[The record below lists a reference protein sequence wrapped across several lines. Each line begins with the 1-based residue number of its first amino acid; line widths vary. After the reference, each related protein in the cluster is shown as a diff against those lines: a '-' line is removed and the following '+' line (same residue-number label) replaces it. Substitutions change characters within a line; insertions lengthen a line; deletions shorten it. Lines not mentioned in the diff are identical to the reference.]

1 MPFWHMILTAL
12 NLVGA
17 RFGGAAIGLA
27 SQILLARLLSQDQ
40 VGVVFMGMSAAA
52 IVSLLVTGGYP
63 LLAITCLPRYYAL
76 GRTNL
81 VTAFHAA
88 FWRDTLVLSLIV
100 FAAATGV
107 ILWLPVDEALKTALL
122 FGCLS
127 APASALLRMNGAT
140 ANSLRRYTL
149 SYVPDFLFR
158 PGLLL
163 VYLMLAWLAGIPLS
177 VTHVLW
183 AFIIANTVVALG
195 QAWLMGSAGA
205 VPRFTAKLG
214 RGLAPYLRG
223 RAAALIIVAAV
234 AGAFADTV
242 TMIGGLFLAPDD
254 VAVLGVAARLA
265 ALAGFIIQA
274 TQQFILPDLTVALA
288 RGTREQVKSL
298 LFRINVVAL
307 GAIAACVIGALLV
320 GDQALRIFGEGY
332 ARGHWTLVLLMI
344 SQVFRAASGMNQHL
358 LSLDGHQV
366 KTAGACLVALAVL
379 VAGAAVLAPR
389 FGVLGMGLAVIA
401 ADAVWAVLL
410 AIQAER
416 HAGYR
421 GDIVAVLMNR
431 R

>member
-27 SQILLARLLSQDQ
+27 SQILLARLLTQDQ

-76 GRTNL
+76 GRINL

-223 RAAALIIVAAV
+223 RAA
-234 AGAFADTV
+234 
-242 TMIGGLFLAPDD
+242 PD
-254 VAVLGVAARLA
+254 
-265 ALAGFIIQA
+265 
-274 TQQFILPDLTVALA
+274 
-288 RGTREQVKSL
+288 
-298 LFRINVVAL
+298 
-307 GAIAACVIGALLV
+307 
-320 GDQALRIFGEGY
+320 
-332 ARGHWTLVLLMI
+332 
-344 SQVFRAASGMNQHL
+344 RAAQARSMSAGMARARPAMM
-358 LSLDGHQV
+358 GRR
-366 KTAGACLVALAVL
+366 TAPAMVFTASKSPSEEMGKPASMMSTPRRSSCWARRSFSAGVMLKPGACSPSRSVVS
-379 VAGAAVLAPR
+379 
-389 FGVLGMGLAVIA
+389 
-401 ADAVWAVLL
+401 
-410 AIQAER
+410 
-416 HAGYR
+416 
-421 GDIVAVLMNR
+421 NT
-431 R
+431 